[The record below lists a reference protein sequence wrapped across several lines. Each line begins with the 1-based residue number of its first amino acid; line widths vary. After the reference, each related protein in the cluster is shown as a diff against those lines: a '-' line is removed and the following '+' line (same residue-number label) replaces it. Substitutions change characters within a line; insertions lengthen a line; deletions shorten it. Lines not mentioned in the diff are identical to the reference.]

1 MAAHREELRLKPG
14 VSLSQTRFALAN
26 FCLSHFG
33 ADGQYYADV
42 IDLCV
47 DASRLQEALNSIAT
61 EVGKRCPDQMPA
73 LAACV
78 REANDTDLE
87 SSASGLRAAPR
98 VAAQSQPASRT
109 AAPASRTA
117 APASRTAAPA
127 SRTAAPAASRAAPAR
142 PAAAADPLR
151 LAPGVSLAQGRFT
164 LSEFCLNQF
173 GARSTALVDAINAS
187 ADLSGLQAQ
196 LGRVV
201 AEVKENRREALAEL
215 LECVREINSTG
226 E

>member
-1 MAAHREELRLKPG
+1 
-14 VSLSQTRFALAN
+14 
-26 FCLSHFG
+26 
-33 ADGQYYADV
+33 
-42 IDLCV
+42 
-47 DASRLQEALNSIAT
+47 
-61 EVGKRCPDQMPA
+61 MPA

-98 VAAQSQPASRT
+98 VAAQSQ
-109 AAPASRTA
+109 PASRTA